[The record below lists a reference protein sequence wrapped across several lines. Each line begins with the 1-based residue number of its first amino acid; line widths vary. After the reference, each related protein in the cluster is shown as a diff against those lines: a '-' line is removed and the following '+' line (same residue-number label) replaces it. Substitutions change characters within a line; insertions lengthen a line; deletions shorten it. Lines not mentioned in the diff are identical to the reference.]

1 MSPSKCIFL
10 VGALCYPQFEFP
22 IDHKMLN
29 AKIHCIVACNFAFGY
44 ISPYAANSAYIF
56 LAYLL
61 YFALTLTLYILIVQL
76 FTLASFLGPKHVEYI
91 SHLLAY
97 CLEEFLVHAY
107 MNWQ

>member
-1 MSPSKCIFL
+1 
-10 VGALCYPQFEFP
+10 
-22 IDHKMLN
+22 MLN

-76 FTLASFLGPKHVEYI
+76 FTLASFLGPKHVEYRL
-91 SHLLAY
+91 SLPAY
-97 CLEEFLVHAY
+97 YQEDSLVRAY
-107 MNWQ
+107 MSWR